1 MERESDDSDESKR
14 VDRGQLVEKSKKRKN
29 ETYKED

>member
-1 MERESDDSDESKR
+1 MERESEDSDESKR
-14 VDRGQLVEKSKKRKN
+14 VDKGQLVEKN